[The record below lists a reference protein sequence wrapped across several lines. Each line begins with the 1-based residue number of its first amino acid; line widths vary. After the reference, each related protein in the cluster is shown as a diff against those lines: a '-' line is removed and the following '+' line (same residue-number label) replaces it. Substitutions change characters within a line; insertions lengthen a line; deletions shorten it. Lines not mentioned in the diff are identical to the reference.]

1 MANFN
6 EMSGIK
12 QWGAVVGVAV
22 LLTAALYFTMFKTQ
36 REANAA
42 AQAALETKLRENAE
56 LESYRPKLVDIE
68 RQLASLKQQLEIER
82 KIVPDEKE
90 VPGFMK
96 MMNVEAAKAGVELRR
111 YTSKP
116 TAAKDFYTE
125 VPFEMELDGP
135 YYSMLNFFDKV
146 GKLERIVNV
155 SGLMVATTKKPMD
168 AKAKHTYQYA
178 PNESVVATCT
188 ATTFFSHDL
197 EPPASAPGKPG
208 QPEPVKKQG
217 TI

>member
-1 MANFN
+1 M
-6 EMSGIK
+6 
-12 QWGAVVGVAV
+12 
-22 LLTAALYFTMFKTQ
+22 
-36 REANAA
+36 
-42 AQAALETKLRENAE
+42 
-56 LESYRPKLVDIE
+56 DIE

-96 MMNVEAAKAGVELRR
+96 MMDAEAMKAGIELRR

-135 YYSMLNFFDKV
+135 YYSMLNFFDRV

-155 SGLMVATTKKPMD
+155 SGLLVATTKKPTRRQGE
-168 AKAKHTYQYA
+168 AHL
-178 PNESVVATCT
+178 SVRAERERCGHLHRDHILQ
-188 ATTFFSHDL
+188 S
-197 EPPASAPGKPG
+197 
-208 QPEPVKKQG
+208 
-217 TI
+217 

>member
-12 QWGAVVGVAV
+12 QWAAVVGVAI
-22 LLTAALYFTMFKTQ
+22 LITGALYFTMFKSQ
-36 REANAA
+36 REANAT
-42 AQAALETKLRENAE
+42 AQAALDVKIRENAE
-56 LESYRPKLVDIE
+56 LESYRPKLVDME

-96 MMNVEAAKAGVELRR
+96 MMDAEAMKAGVELRR

-135 YYSMLNFFDKV
+135 YYSMVSFFDRV

-155 SGLMVATTKKPMD
+155 SGLLVATVKKPTE
-168 AKAKHTYQYA
+168 AKAKHAYQYA
-178 PNESVVATCT
+178 PNESVVATFT
-188 ATTFFSHDL
+188 ASTFFSHDI
-197 EPPASAPGKPG
+197 EPAAGTSARPG
-208 QPEPVKKQG
+208 Q
-217 TI
+217 

>member
-12 QWGAVVGVAV
+12 QWAAVVGVAV
-22 LLTAALYFTMFKTQ
+22 VLSAALYFTLFKTQ
-36 REANAA
+36 REANAT

-68 RQLASLKQQLEIER
+68 RQLASLKQQLDIER

-96 MMNVEAAKAGVELRR
+96 MMNAEAMKAGVELRR
-111 YTSKP
+111 YTARP

-155 SGLMVATTKKPMD
+155 SGLQVATTKKPSD
-168 AKAKHTYQYA
+168 AKAKHSYNYA

-188 ATTFFSHDL
+188 ATTFFSHDM
-197 EPPASAPGKPG
+197 EPASATGKPG
-208 QPEPVKKQG
+208 QPAPAKKQG